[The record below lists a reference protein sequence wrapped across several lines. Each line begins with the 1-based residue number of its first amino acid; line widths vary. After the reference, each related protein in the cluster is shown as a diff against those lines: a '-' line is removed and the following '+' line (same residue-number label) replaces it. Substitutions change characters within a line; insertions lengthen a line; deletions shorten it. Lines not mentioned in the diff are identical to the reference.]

1 MHYSPESQLPILVME
16 YLPHTLYQLLEKRQ
30 VKHHY
35 SILLDI
41 ANGLDYLHQ
50 RHPPIIH
57 RDLTARNVLLTVHY
71 TAKISDL
78 GMSKPLEKQRL
89 TTNPGNFIIM
99 PPEAHEHNPVYDHT
113 IDIFSFGCLI
123 LHILTGQIP
132 KPTKEFVPNP
142 KDPESFVKVSEWD
155 RRASYVEEATDHYL
169 LDIAKHCLKD
179 KPSERPNITH
189 VVQKLQ
195 GQYYEHW

>member
-1 MHYSPESQLPILVME
+1 MLVME
-16 YLPHTLYQLLEKRQ
+16 YLPYMLSKLLGERQ

-35 SILLDI
+35 SILLDV
-41 ANGLDYLHQ
+41 AKGLDYLHQ
-50 RHPPIIH
+50 KEPLIVH
-57 RDLTARNVLLTVHY
+57 RDLTASNVLLTVHY
-71 TAKISDL
+71 MAKISDL
-78 GMSKPLEKQRL
+78 GMSKPLKKQNKL
-89 TTNPGNFIIM
+89 TKAPGNTVVM
-99 PPEAHEHNPVYDHT
+99 PPEALEDEPHYDHT

-123 LHILTGQIP
+123 LHVLSGEVP
-132 KPTKEFVPNP
+132 KPTKDYVPNP
-142 KDPESFVKVSEWD
+142 NIPGSFFKVSEWD